1 MKHSRTVV
9 GVLAAGVAVGVVGAS
24 AARGSAA
31 RASAA
36 RSVTLIV
43 SPSESLRNGQL
54 VRLRVSGFGDGV
66 KVFLSECLSA
76 KDAAVPGCGPQTA
89 QQPFLVTNVDGSG
102 TTQFRVSGVAS
113 SWPGV
118 DKEEPCADS
127 CVMVASGLN
136 HSRHQAVAV
145 AAIEFAG
152 SGALGADGIGRVRF
166 GLSRRR
172 AMAELRRRFGAPSAE
187 GVNTGCG
194 PRYRE
199 VVWGDLVTEFRLGRF
214 SGYRYVRAGY
224 EIVIPH
230 GPSAPAPRGP
240 TAGLATAKGITI
252 GSTLAQVRAAY
263 RPLTSVGTDRWKAA
277 NGIVFVDGAKRDP
290 VPPSSR
296 IIEIKSSTCGDY

>member
-9 GVLAAGVAVGVVGAS
+9 GVLAASAAVGVVGAS
-24 AARGSAA
+24 AAGGSAA
-31 RASAA
+31 PASAA
-36 RSVTLIV
+36 RSVTLFV

-54 VRLRVSGFGDGV
+54 VRLRVSGFGNGA

-89 QQPFLVTNVDGSG
+89 QQPVLVTNVDGSG

-113 SWPGV
+113 SRPHGV
-118 DKEEPCADS
+118 DGATPCANS
-127 CVMVASGLN
+127 CVIVASGLN
-136 HSRHQAVAV
+136 HSHHQAVAV

-152 SGALGADGIGRVRF
+152 SGALGADGIGRVHF

-172 AMAELRRRFGAPSAE
+172 AVAELRRRFGAPSAE

-199 VVWGDLVTEFRLGRF
+199 LVWGDLVTEFRLGRF
-214 SGYRYVRAGY
+214 SGYRYVTAGY

-240 TAGLATAKGITI
+240 TAGLTTATGITI

-263 RPLTSVGTDRWKAA
+263 RR
-277 NGIVFVDGAKRDP
+277 
-290 VPPSSR
+290 
-296 IIEIKSSTCGDY
+296 